1 VSASSQRLSRDARR
15 PRRSSS
21 VVRSRRIR
29 QTFVSNRAFV
39 CSSSASFVA
48 SRRVVRFVA
57 RARTTH
63 FPAHVS
69 RHTAHRD
76 IAPRRDLPSRS
87 PGHPSI
93 HPSVRARRE
102 ETCTWIRRVA
112 RAGVARS
119 TAPRFNSRV
128 VDIFFFKR
136 DVDGGDAT
144 IAADA
149 SRARTRVD
157 ATAIDRARRKNR
169 DDVAVARE
177 SNRRAA
183 RHIATMPM
191 MTCPTTTTRPTTT
204 RASARR
210 ATRANARRAT
220 TTTTTRAVARD
231 DDDAREER
239 STRRAIVMMTAT
251 MLATAATTRDDALA
265 YGTGG
270 WKDCEPICDSLKNGR
285 AEQLA
290 MQEEMM
296 RSMGRDASASEGEGE
311 SKRERERRAER
322 ERARGGK

>member
-1 VSASSQRLSRDARR
+1 MIQVYRHAIVVREFAFTRRTRRLAAIVASSSSSPFLPRPSPRLHVVPLRDASHVIHVSASSQRLSRDARR

-128 VDIFFFKR
+128 VDIFFSS
-136 DVDGGDAT
+136 AT
-144 IAADA
+144 STAATRR
-149 SRARTRVD
+149 SPPTRRARGRASTRPRSIARVVR
-157 ATAIDRARRKNR
+157 DRARI
-169 DDVAVARE
+169 E
-177 SNRRAA
+177 SSRGTSRRC
-183 RHIATMPM
+183 R
-191 MTCPTTTTRPTTT
+191 
-204 RASARR
+204 
-210 ATRANARRAT
+210 
-220 TTTTTRAVARD
+220 
-231 DDDAREER
+231 
-239 STRRAIVMMTAT
+239 
-251 MLATAATTRDDALA
+251 
-265 YGTGG
+265 
-270 WKDCEPICDSLKNGR
+270 
-285 AEQLA
+285 
-290 MQEEMM
+290 
-296 RSMGRDASASEGEGE
+296 
-311 SKRERERRAER
+311 
-322 ERARGGK
+322 

>member
-1 VSASSQRLSRDARR
+1 MPVARVARR
-15 PRRSSS
+15 QSFVRVASVKRSFQIAPSS
-21 VVRSRRIR
+21 VR
-29 QTFVSNRAFV
+29 
-39 CSSSASFVA
+39 CVA

-57 RARTTH
+57 RARTAH

-157 ATAIDRARRKNR
+157 APAIDRARRKNR
-169 DDVAVARE
+169 DDVAVARARIE
-177 SNRRAA
+177 SSRGTSRRC
-183 RHIATMPM
+183 R
-191 MTCPTTTTRPTTT
+191 
-204 RASARR
+204 
-210 ATRANARRAT
+210 
-220 TTTTTRAVARD
+220 
-231 DDDAREER
+231 
-239 STRRAIVMMTAT
+239 
-251 MLATAATTRDDALA
+251 
-265 YGTGG
+265 
-270 WKDCEPICDSLKNGR
+270 
-285 AEQLA
+285 
-290 MQEEMM
+290 
-296 RSMGRDASASEGEGE
+296 
-311 SKRERERRAER
+311 
-322 ERARGGK
+322 

>member
-1 VSASSQRLSRDARR
+1 MGSEMCIRDSSRAVLPPPRPPPARRRLTPPPVRVVNAVIHRFMIQVYRHAIVVREFAFTRRTRRLAAIVASSSSSPFLPRPSPRLHVVPLRDASHVIHVSASSQRLSRDARR

-57 RARTTH
+57 RARTAH

-128 VDIFFFKR
+128 VDIFFSS
-136 DVDGGDAT
+136 AT
-144 IAADA
+144 S
-149 SRARTRVD
+149 SRFLRRTRS
-157 ATAIDRARRKNR
+157 I
-169 DDVAVARE
+169 AVA
-177 SNRRAA
+177 
-183 RHIATMPM
+183 
-191 MTCPTTTTRPTTT
+191 
-204 RASARR
+204 
-210 ATRANARRAT
+210 
-220 TTTTTRAVARD
+220 
-231 DDDAREER
+231 
-239 STRRAIVMMTAT
+239 STRVRA
-251 MLATAATTRDDALA
+251 
-265 YGTGG
+265 
-270 WKDCEPICDSLKNGR
+270 
-285 AEQLA
+285 
-290 MQEEMM
+290 
-296 RSMGRDASASEGEGE
+296 RDASAAIVASPP
-311 SKRERERRAER
+311 STSRLKKKYRR
-322 ERARGGK
+322 RGS

>member
-39 CSSSASFVA
+39 CSLRRVA

-102 ETCTWIRRVA
+102 DTCTWIRRVA

-169 DDVAVARE
+169 DDVAVARA
-177 SNRRAA
+177 NR
-183 RHIATMPM
+183 IV
-191 MTCPTTTTRPTTT
+191 
-204 RASARR
+204 ARR
-210 ATRANARRAT
+210 GTSRRC
-220 TTTTTRAVARD
+220 R
-231 DDDAREER
+231 
-239 STRRAIVMMTAT
+239 
-251 MLATAATTRDDALA
+251 
-265 YGTGG
+265 
-270 WKDCEPICDSLKNGR
+270 
-285 AEQLA
+285 
-290 MQEEMM
+290 
-296 RSMGRDASASEGEGE
+296 
-311 SKRERERRAER
+311 
-322 ERARGGK
+322 

>member
-1 VSASSQRLSRDARR
+1 MIQVYRHAIVVREFAFTRRTRRLAAIVASSSSSPFLPRPSPRLHVVPLRDASHVIHVSASSQRLSRDARR

-157 ATAIDRARRKNR
+157 ATAIDRVRRKNR
-169 DDVAVARE
+169 DDVAVAR
-177 SNRRAA
+177 A
-183 RHIATMPM
+183 R
-191 MTCPTTTTRPTTT
+191 TTT
-204 RASARR
+204 RARSSAASRGYFSR
-210 ATRANARRAT
+210 ASSSR
-220 TTTTTRAVARD
+220 V
-231 DDDAREER
+231 
-239 STRRAIVMMTAT
+239 
-251 MLATAATTRDDALA
+251 
-265 YGTGG
+265 
-270 WKDCEPICDSLKNGR
+270 
-285 AEQLA
+285 
-290 MQEEMM
+290 
-296 RSMGRDASASEGEGE
+296 
-311 SKRERERRAER
+311 
-322 ERARGGK
+322 RARVVVRASVVRDRARIESSRGTSRRCR